1 MAETNDK
8 ISLFNFELLGRDIKI
23 DFTKH
28 LIEEYGYIF
37 VN

>member
-28 LIEEYGYIF
+28 LTIKD
-37 VN
+37 